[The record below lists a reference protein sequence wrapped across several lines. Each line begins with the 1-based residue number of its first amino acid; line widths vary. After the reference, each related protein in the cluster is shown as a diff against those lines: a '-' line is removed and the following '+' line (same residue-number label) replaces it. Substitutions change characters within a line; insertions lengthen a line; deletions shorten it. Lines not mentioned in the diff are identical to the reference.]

1 MADPFLERLKKGTML
16 CDGAMGTLLYSRGTG
31 FEHPFDELNLSK
43 PELVQRVHQDYI
55 KAGAEIIET
64 NTFGGNRF
72 RLGAHDMPGKVREIN
87 IRGARIAREA
97 REIEGEPVFVAGS
110 IGPLGRPLAPI
121 GKITVKQ
128 AFEAFQE
135 QAEALVEG
143 GVDLFIIETFSDL
156 VEIKEAIRAVRG
168 VSKLPIIA
176 QMTFTEEGLTLMGH
190 TPSEIAKE
198 LEKMKVD
205 VIGVNCSVG
214 PQKVLD
220 AIYQMKKVTS
230 FKLSAQPNAG
240 FPRFVDGRF
249 IYLSSPEY
257 FAEYTKR
264 FLSAGVAIVGGCC
277 GTTPQHIQAMAK
289 VLKEEQSGSNE
300 NTGVI
305 EVERELEEQI
315 TVEELIEPSTFASKL
330 KEKFVISVELDPP
343 RGVNPKKVLR
353 HAQLIRDRGIDAVNI
368 ADSPMARVRMGCL
381 SLAALV
387 KQQVGLEV
395 ILHLTCRD
403 RNLMGLQSD
412 LIGAHALGI
421 RSILAVTGDPPRLG
435 DYPHATAVY
444 DVDSIGLVKIINKLN
459 QGMDW
464 AGNSI
469 GSPTSFCTGVG
480 VNPNA
485 LDYEKEMERL
495 KQKVEAGADFIFTQ
509 PLYDSETLSA
519 FLERAQGLNV
529 PILVGLLPLHSF
541 RQAEFLHNEVPGIT
555 IPQNIRD
562 RIKGAGEK
570 GIEEGISIAKEFL
583 EEIGQNIS
591 GIYLVPSFGKVEL
604 ALEVVEGISF

>member
-1 MADPFLERLKKGTML
+1 M
-16 CDGAMGTLLYSRGTG
+16 
-31 FEHPFDELNLSK
+31 
-43 PELVQRVHQDYI
+43 
-55 KAGAEIIET
+55 
-64 NTFGGNRF
+64 
-72 RLGAHDMPGKVREIN
+72 
-87 IRGARIAREA
+87 
-97 REIEGEPVFVAGS
+97 AGS

-121 GKITVKQ
+121 GKITLKQ

-135 QAEALVEG
+135 QAEALLEG

-156 VEIKEAIRAVRG
+156 VEIKEAIKAVRG
-168 VSKLPIIA
+168 ISKLPIIA

-190 TPSEIAKE
+190 TSSGIARE
-198 LEKMKVD
+198 LEKMEVE

-214 PQKVLD
+214 PQRVLD
-220 AIYQMKKVTS
+220 VIYQMKKVTS
-230 FKLSAQPNAG
+230 RKLSAQPNAG

-257 FAEYTKR
+257 FAEYARR
-264 FLSAGVAIVGGCC
+264 FLSAKVAIVGGCC
-277 GTTPQHIQAMAK
+277 GTTPEHIQAMAK
-289 VLKEEQSGSNE
+289 VLKGEKSGLNE
-300 NTGVI
+300 NVGVI
-305 EVERELEEQI
+305 EVKRELEEQI
-315 TVEELIEPSTFASKL
+315 TIEELIEPSSFASKL

-353 HAQLIRDRGIDAVNI
+353 QAQLVRDRGIDAVNI
-368 ADSPMARVRMGCL
+368 ADSPMARVRMSCL

-387 KQQVGLEV
+387 KEKVGLEV

-412 LIGAHALGI
+412 LMGAHALGI

-444 DVDSIGLVKIINKLN
+444 DVDSVGLVKIIKKLN
-459 QGMDW
+459 QGTDW

-469 GSPTSFCTGVG
+469 GSLTSFCIGVG

-509 PLYDSETLSA
+509 PLYDSETLKA

-541 RQAEFLHNEVPGIT
+541 RQAEFLHHEVPGIA
-555 IPQNIRD
+555 IPQKIRD
-562 RIKGAGEK
+562 RMRGAGDR
-570 GIEEGISIAKEFL
+570 GIEEGVFIAKEFL
-583 EEIGQNIS
+583 EEVKEIIS
-591 GIYLVPSFGKVEL
+591 GIYLIPSFGKVEL
-604 ALEVVEGISF
+604 ALEAVEAISLSRLTPGFPV